1 MEEITVNI
9 ANYIVEND
17 LKSKD
22 VFDIFNNWSSE
33 KGFIIKNTKD
43 LLWIISYIKLLQSM
57 DYDFIKESLQIAS

>member
-17 LKSKD
+17 LKNED
-22 VFDIFNNWSSE
+22 VFNVFNNWVSE

-43 LLWIISYIKLLQSM
+43 VLWVISYIKLLQSM
-57 DYDFIKESLQIAS
+57 DYDFIKESLHVVP